1 MPVPAPG
8 SQSGKPPDRGTPST
22 TWRGRASAGSALQQ
36 PTVQGGVAEG
46 VEGALADA
54 GLPADDQESTEDDRE
69 SAAAVRGVREETG
82 DGPSLALAPGQG
94 GVRTPP
100 LHGTS
105 RMRAGPGGRQG
116 RPGRCS

>member
-1 MPVPAPG
+1 M
-8 SQSGKPPDRGTPST
+8 
-22 TWRGRASAGSALQQ
+22 
-36 PTVQGGVAEG
+36 AEG

-54 GLPADDQESTEDDRE
+54 GLPADDQESTEDDQESAEDDRE